1 MIRSKDDASECNI
14 YAVPKMPKMCVS
26 NTSNI
31 IIMTKGAISVNGIKI
46 GSLFDGSA
54 GFPLAAIMNGMT
66 AVWASEVE

>member
-1 MIRSKDDASECNI
+1 
-14 YAVPKMPKMCVS
+14 
-26 NTSNI
+26 
-31 IIMTKGAISVNGIKI
+31 MTKGAISVNGIKI